1 MKALLVLCLA
11 FFFYSSSSLI
21 AQIPN
26 AGFENWT
33 NGDPDNWLTDNSAP
47 TYTPITQTSDAH
59 SGSSAVQGTVVDFS
73 GIAIPP
79 YLISGTEGGGFPFTT
94 RPASIH
100 GFYKLTSVND
110 DYLEVIFL
118 FTKNGDAIGGG
129 VLDLGAAS
137 SYTEFSSDIT
147 WIDPSNPDTAY
158 FAFYVVNASSQTNI
172 GTTFFLDDLSYSN
185 VTGIQPADN
194 VPAVFELAQNYPNP
208 FNPSTVIS
216 YTIPKESFV
225 SLKVYNLLGQEIASL
240 VNEDQTSGTYK
251 IDFSAGGFNLTSGVY
266 LYTLK
271 AGNYVQTRKMMLL
284 K

>member
-1 MKALLVLCLA
+1 MKSLLVLCLA
-11 FFFYSSSSLI
+11 FVFYSSSSLI

-33 NGDPDNWLTDNSAP
+33 SGNPDNWLTGNSDP
-47 TYTPITQTSDAH
+47 VFPITQTSDAH
-59 SGSSAVQGTVVDFS
+59 SGSSAVQGEVLDVS
-73 GIAIPP
+73 GFAFPP
-79 YLISGTEGGGFPFTT
+79 YLVSGPDGAGFPFNT

-100 GFYKLTSVND
+100 GFYKFTSIND

-118 FTKNGDAIGGG
+118 FTKNGTAIGGG
-129 VLDLGAAS
+129 IADFGAAS

-158 FAFYVVNASSQTNI
+158 IAFYIVNASSQTNI
-172 GTTFFLDDLSYSN
+172 GSTFILDDLSYSN
-185 VTGIQPADN
+185 VTAIQPVDN
-194 VPAVFELAQNYPNP
+194 APAVFELAQNYPNP

-225 SLKVYNLLGQEIASL
+225 SLKVYNLLGQEVASL
-240 VNEDQTSGTYK
+240 VNKEQSSGTYK
-251 IDFSAGGFNLTSGVY
+251 VDFSGTGLNLTSGIY

-271 AGNYVQTRKMMLL
+271 AGSFVQTRKMMLL

>member
-100 GFYKLTSVND
+100 G
-110 DYLEVIFL
+110 
-118 FTKNGDAIGGG
+118 
-129 VLDLGAAS
+129 
-137 SYTEFSSDIT
+137 
-147 WIDPSNPDTAY
+147 
-158 FAFYVVNASSQTNI
+158 
-172 GTTFFLDDLSYSN
+172 
-185 VTGIQPADN
+185 
-194 VPAVFELAQNYPNP
+194 
-208 FNPSTVIS
+208 
-216 YTIPKESFV
+216 
-225 SLKVYNLLGQEIASL
+225 
-240 VNEDQTSGTYK
+240 
-251 IDFSAGGFNLTSGVY
+251 
-266 LYTLK
+266 LK
-271 AGNYVQTRKMMLL
+271 AGEREWFCSPCKSTPTIAATSSSVGRTHS
-284 K
+284 